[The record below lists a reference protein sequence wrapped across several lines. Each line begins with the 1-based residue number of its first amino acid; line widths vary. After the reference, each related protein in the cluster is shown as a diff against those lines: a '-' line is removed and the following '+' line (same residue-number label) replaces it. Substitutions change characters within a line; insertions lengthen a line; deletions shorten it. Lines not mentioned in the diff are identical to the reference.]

1 MSKVILAI
9 SAHPDDIEFA
19 CGGTMFKFIDD
30 GWDIF
35 LIVATSGENG
45 FKIAHK
51 PKSERVKIRHKEQ
64 LNAAKILGIKKV
76 FFLNYRDCYL
86 KNSDELRAKIAKI
99 IKQVKPEIVFS
110 FDPANR
116 SFESVNLNHRD
127 HRAIAE
133 ASFDAVFAA
142 RNRYL
147 YPGVSHAVKK
157 FYFFGPDKPNHYV
170 NITKYIDKK
179 IGLIAAHRSQYE
191 THDIMAAWVKEHLSN
206 YTRRYKFSERFRVVD
221 IQKPFEK
228 GDPLDK
234 CN

>member
-51 PKSERVKIRHKEQ
+51 PKSERVKLRHKEQ

-110 FDPANR
+110 FDPANK

-147 YPGVSHAVKK
+147 YPGESHSVKK

-179 IGLIAAHRSQYE
+179 IGLIAEHRSQYE
-191 THDIMAAWVKEHLSN
+191 TFDIMADWVKEHLSN
-206 YTRRYKFSERFRVVD
+206 YTRKYKFSERFRVVD

-228 GDPLDK
+228 GDPVDK
-234 CN
+234 G